1 VGAAF
6 GAKAVGS
13 SRGNAGDEIEMY
25 QLFFNDD
32 QDPKAVPF
40 KNEAARDAKEYKL
53 IATFRKLNQQDH
65 ELTLAMVWK
74 MAKAA

>member
-1 VGAAF
+1 
-6 GAKAVGS
+6 
-13 SRGNAGDEIEMY
+13 MY

-32 QDPKAVPF
+32 Q
-40 KNEAARDAKEYKL
+40 ARDAKEYKL
-53 IATFRKLNQQDH
+53 IATFRKLNQQDQ